1 MKRIHIK
8 KPDIKGFFT
17 KVKNLKPEDIKRHYQ
32 EKKATT
38 PENSGTDEETVN
50 LRKRCSRFISG

>member
-32 EKKATT
+32 EKKKQDAR
-38 PENSGTDEETVN
+38 ESWNREETVN

>member
-32 EKKATT
+32 EKKDAR
-38 PENSGTDEETVN
+38 ESWKKEETVN
-50 LRKRCSRFISG
+50 LRRRCSRFISG

>member
-32 EKKATT
+32 EKKARRQRIL
-38 PENSGTDEETVN
+38 EQR
-50 LRKRCSRFISG
+50 RKNAGR